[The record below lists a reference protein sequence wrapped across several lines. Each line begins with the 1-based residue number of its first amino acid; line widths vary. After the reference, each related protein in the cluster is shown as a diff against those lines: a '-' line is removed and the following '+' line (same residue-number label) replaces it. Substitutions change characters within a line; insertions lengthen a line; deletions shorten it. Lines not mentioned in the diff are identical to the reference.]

1 MCFENYEKSLQPSK
15 TFAEAIEAEYA
26 GLAHESNVEDTEF
39 SPRAP
44 WQPKHLRD
52 NCKYGCS
59 LCRISVAR
67 SHHWQMPV
75 HVSGLVGRHRI
86 LQTTFFKDAQE
97 NYEAADTA
105 KGSSMSSGSHC
116 LTTQLLLYADLN
128 CQKARC
134 LNAVDGLPMAVSP
147 APP

>member
-1 MCFENYEKSLQPSK
+1 MQACASKIMRTLCNLRRPSQKPLKQSTQAWLTSPTLK
-15 TFAEAIEAEYA
+15 TPSF
-26 GLAHESNVEDTEF
+26 
-39 SPRAP
+39 
-44 WQPKHLRD
+44 HLELLGHQ
-52 NCKYGCS
+52 NIFGPTAS
-59 LCRISVAR
+59 TGAR
-67 SHHWQMPV
+67 SHHWQRPV

-97 NYEAADTA
+97 NYEAADNA